1 MEWKLT
7 ANGHSYL
14 LTNERYL
21 IGRGTH
27 CDIVFDDMSISLEH
41 AVLSRNGSN
50 WELCDLDSTNG
61 LFVNGKQV
69 SVVKISSSKKIGI
82 GAENVLI
89 ESQYNS
95 VGLSKR
101 NKSFFLGAAA
111 ASILVAGT
119 YLLLENRNETQ
130 SPGIPFAITH
140 STSSTPELSATSIE
154 VVKNDAVSDIQEAQ
168 ANIASNANVEKNFV
182 IQEEAKNN
190 ENTENNTNQK
200 YVAAIIAAHNKQ
212 LKQAQDSAEA
222 FRNRHKNTDIYQL
235 KERMDKAIAALPDGS
250 ATEDAKSA
258 AIEELLARVQENRK
272 FRRWYEN
279 PILLDWSRELA
290 KKLTPSTQQK
300 VLLAT
305 LHEAILFENRD
316 MPLTAQNI
324 LSKYVMQ
331 DSPTAYLY
339 AWILGRKNG
348 VPHQVDLVSYYKK
361 NSHLISGLSHRVGY
375 FADFALFRFYESGL
389 MDKNLQWV
397 VRADLE
403 KAKWAYQNMI
413 RNNHWLGLLT
423 RLEFCHKGYRFMDC
437 PSDDEAIE
445 LWKKIAQIA
454 KYPEA
459 QYIYAL
465 SYWENTTLSR
475 IDSRYFKN
483 LEIADFYGSFNA
495 HNQIAKN
502 ERRKP
507 VFELGLKKIGAY
519 KIVPNKQQS
528 CKSEFGRY
536 FEQLSWSS
544 LVFLSPKQRLNL
556 ELLYRD
562 ANAIRSSA
570 RPAVSYR
577 NRVFLRNGKFAY
589 TAIYGRSVA
598 IGSERAPIETEY
610 NKRFI
615 EERLMLFDSQ
625 DTKPNAVFC
634 ISK

>member
-7 ANGHSYL
+7 AHGHSYL

-21 IGRGTH
+21 IGRGAH
-27 CDIVFDDMSISLEH
+27 CDIVLKDMSVSVEH
-41 AVLSRNGSN
+41 AQLSRNGEN
-50 WELCDLDSTNG
+50 WELRDLDSTNG
-61 LFVNGKQV
+61 VFVNGTKV
-69 SVVKISSSKKIGI
+69 HSVEISSSQLVAI
-82 GAENVLI
+82 GAENILI
-89 ESQYNS
+89 ESRFNS
-95 VGLSKR
+95 RILSKGG
-101 NKSFFLGAAA
+101 KSFFVGAAA
-111 ASILVAGT
+111 ATFLVTGT
-119 YLLLENRNETQ
+119 YLLFERKKETQ
-130 SPGIPFAITH
+130 ISWTPFAVTQN
-140 STSSTPELSATSIE
+140 TSPTPVPSATSIDE
-154 VVKNDAVSDIQEAQ
+154 VKKDIVADIQEPQ
-168 ANIASNANVEKNFV
+168 VSVASNATVEKPSV
-182 IQEEAKNN
+182 IQREAKKN
-190 ENTENNTNQK
+190 ESTENDANKK
-200 YVAAIIAAHNKQ
+200 YVTAVIAAHRAQQKT
-212 LKQAQDSAEA
+212 AQDSAEA
-222 FRNRHKNTDIYQL
+222 FRNRNKHTNIYQL
-235 KERMDKAIAALPDGS
+235 KEQLDRAIVALPDGS

-348 VPHQVDLVSYYKK
+348 IPHQVDLVSYYKK
-361 NSHLISGLSHRVGY
+361 NSHLISGLSHHVGY

-397 VRADLE
+397 VRPDLE

-445 LWKKIAQIA
+445 LSKKIAQIA

-475 IDSRYFKN
+475 IDSRYFKY
-483 LEIADFYGSFNA
+483 LEIADFYGSFDA

-519 KIVPNKQQS
+519 KILPNKQQS

-536 FEQLSWSS
+536 FEQLSWSN

-562 ANAIRSSA
+562 ANAIGSTA
-570 RPAVSYR
+570 RPAVSYQ
-577 NRVFLRNGKFAY
+577 NRTFLRNGKFAY
-589 TAIYGRSVA
+589 TAIYGRSGDTGLE
-598 IGSERAPIETEY
+598 IAPIETKY